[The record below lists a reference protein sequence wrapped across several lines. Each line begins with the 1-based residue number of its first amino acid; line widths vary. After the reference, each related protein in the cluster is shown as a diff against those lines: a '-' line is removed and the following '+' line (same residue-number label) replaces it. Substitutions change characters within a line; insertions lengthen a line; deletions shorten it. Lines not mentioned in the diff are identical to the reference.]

1 MIARAT
7 RHMCTESRNQRQH
20 LNVAFPDADAVLRSE
35 VCGDLGPLG
44 IHIDTE
50 KNSKRGTVD
59 ISGPKATTRVLVIP
73 TDEEAQIAYDC
84 LDCVH

>member
-1 MIARAT
+1 MF
-7 RHMCTESRNQRQH
+7 TESKNPRQP
-20 LNVAFPDADAVLRSE
+20 LNLAFPYADVVLRSE
-35 VCGDLGPLG
+35 VCGNMGPLG
-44 IHIDTE
+44 VHIDNE

-59 ISGPKATTRVLVIP
+59 ISGPKSTTRVLVIP